1 MGPTQ
6 ISIDGEISVR
16 FSFSI
21 FCIYN
26 VYFKIDKM
34 LINSNTHKL
43 MLFSEP
49 DDDDDMESCVSLAS
63 NTGKHMIY
71 LC

>member
-1 MGPTQ
+1 MQ
-6 ISIDGEISVR
+6 SYFNVR
-16 FSFSI
+16 YSLL
-21 FCIYN
+21 
-26 VYFKIDKM
+26 KIDKM

-63 NTGKHMIY
+63 NTGKHKIY
-71 LC
+71 LCLLMLV